1 MEMIKNENQLI
12 SAMEQ
17 LYQDYLKLT
26 YENEQ
31 DKKKQPKETERLN
44 DLLIRL
50 ITEKEKQYAN
60 KYNEILQIVPNN
72 IEEKLEQFKR
82 LRTLESDK
90 KQMVLGFLSTSEKR
104 LNKDTLERL
113 KAVLDDDKLEQL
125 NETVHIIEVY
135 QNNYKEI
142 ASLTSELKEI
152 ENNLDAKKEE
162 ISEEDD
168 RVKSLEIGINHKIKE
183 LINETGESIA
193 NEQNII
199 TNYQEYKE
207 LYNGMIVKKND
218 KELQKMAIEVQ
229 PLYKKYA
236 SLNALVNL
244 KNIANTMG
252 QYNDYTEKLRAIT
265 SFLTALKGQDIEK
278 SLKEVIQAQLEV
290 LNKYKKAN
298 QDKLVLENLKNQK
311 TRKLRELQALNSNE
325 DVMRI
330 VGEFTSTKETEVKEI
345 PPKTYQRKIGIIKN
359 PLTNAEYGRVV
370 IDAEKSKVAKKIMDI
385 NNKNI
390 DEVEDTNHKK
400 R

>member
-1 MEMIKNENQLI
+1 MEIIKNESQLI

-31 DKKKQPKETERLN
+31 DKKKQPKEAERLN
-44 DLLIRL
+44 DLLIKL
-50 ITEKEKQYAN
+50 VTEKEKQYAN
-60 KYNEILQIVPNN
+60 KYNEILQIVPTD
-72 IEEKLEQFKR
+72 IEEKLEQFKK
-82 LRTLESDK
+82 LRTLEADK
-90 KQMVLGFLSTSEKR
+90 KQMVLGFLSTNEKI
-104 LNKDTLERL
+104 LNKETLERL
-113 KAVLDDDKLEQL
+113 KAVLDDDKLKNL

-135 QNNYKEI
+135 QNNCKEI
-142 ASLTSELKEI
+142 ENLISELKEI
-152 ENNLDAKKEE
+152 EENLDSKKEE

-168 RVKSLEIGINHKIKE
+168 RIKSLEIGINHKINE
-183 LINETGESIA
+183 LLDETGENIA
-193 NEQNII
+193 NEQAIA

-207 LYNGMIVKKND
+207 LYTGMIVKKND
-218 KELQKMAIEVQ
+218 KELQKMALEVQ

-252 QYNDYTEKLRAIT
+252 QYNDYTEKLRAIS
-265 SFLTALKGQDIEK
+265 SFLTALKGQNIEK
-278 SLKEVIQAQLEV
+278 TLKEVVQVQLEV

-311 TRKLRELQALNSNE
+311 TRKLRELQTQNSNE

-330 VGEFTSTKETEVKEI
+330 VGEFVSAKENGIKEL
-345 PPKTYQRKIGIIKN
+345 PEKTNQRKIGIIKN
-359 PLTNAEYGRVV
+359 PLTNDEYRKVV
-370 IDAEKSKVAKKIMDI
+370 IDAEKSKVARKIMGI
-385 NNKNI
+385 NNKAV
-390 DEVEDTNHKK
+390 DEVKDTNHKK

>member
-44 DLLIRL
+44 DLIIKLV
-50 ITEKEKQYAN
+50 TEKEKQYAN
-60 KYNEILQIVPNN
+60 KYNEILQIVPTN
-72 IEEKLEQFKR
+72 IEEKLEQFKK
-82 LRTLESDK
+82 LRVLEADK

-229 PLYKKYA
+229 PLYKTYA
-236 SLNALVNL
+236 SLTALVNL

>member
-1 MEMIKNENQLI
+1 MDMIKNENQLI
-12 SAMEQ
+12 GAMEQ

-44 DLLIRL
+44 DLIIKLV
-50 ITEKEKQYAN
+50 TEKEKQYAN
-60 KYNEILQIVPNN
+60 KYNEILQIVPTN
-72 IEEKLEQFKR
+72 IEEKLEQFKK
-82 LRTLESDK
+82 LRVLEADK
-90 KQMVLGFLSTSEKR
+90 KQMVLVFLSTSEKR

>member
-1 MEMIKNENQLI
+1 MDMIKNENQLI
-12 SAMEQ
+12 GAMEQ

-44 DLLIRL
+44 DLIIKLV
-50 ITEKEKQYAN
+50 TEKEKQYAN
-60 KYNEILQIVPNN
+60 KYNEILQIVPTN
-72 IEEKLEQFKR
+72 IEEKLEQFKK
-82 LRTLESDK
+82 LRVLEADK
-90 KQMVLGFLSTSEKR
+90 KQMVLGFLGTSEKR

-162 ISEEDD
+162 ISEEDE

-218 KELQKMAIEVQ
+218 KELQKMAVEVQ

-244 KNIANTMG
+244 KNIANTIG

-325 DVMRI
+325 DVMHI

-370 IDAEKSKVAKKIMDI
+370 IDAEKSKVARKIMDI

>member
-1 MEMIKNENQLI
+1 MEIIKNESQLI

-31 DKKKQPKETERLN
+31 DKKKQPKEAERLN
-44 DLLIRL
+44 DLLIKL
-50 ITEKEKQYAN
+50 VTEKEKQYAN
-60 KYNEILQIVPNN
+60 KYNEILQIVPTD
-72 IEEKLEQFKR
+72 IEEKLEQFKK
-82 LRTLESDK
+82 LRTLEADK
-90 KQMVLGFLSTSEKR
+90 KQMVLGFLSTNEKI
-104 LNKDTLERL
+104 LNKETLERL
-113 KAVLDDDKLEQL
+113 KAVLDDDKLKNL

-135 QNNYKEI
+135 QNNCKEI
-142 ASLTSELKEI
+142 ENLISELKEI
-152 ENNLDAKKEE
+152 EEKLDSKNEE

-168 RVKSLEIGINHKIKE
+168 RIKSLEIGINHKINE
-183 LINETGESIA
+183 LLDETGENIA
-193 NEQNII
+193 NEQAIA

-207 LYNGMIVKKND
+207 LYTGMIVKKND
-218 KELQKMAIEVQ
+218 KELQKMALEVQ

-252 QYNDYTEKLRAIT
+252 QYNDYTEKLRAIS
-265 SFLTALKGQDIEK
+265 SFLTALKGQNIEK
-278 SLKEVIQAQLEV
+278 TLKEIVQVQLEV

-311 TRKLRELQALNSNE
+311 TRKLRELQTQNSNE

-330 VGEFTSTKETEVKEI
+330 VGEFVSAKENGIKEL
-345 PPKTYQRKIGIIKN
+345 PEKTNQRKIGIIKN
-359 PLTNAEYGRVV
+359 PLTNAEYRKVV
-370 IDAEKSKVAKKIMDI
+370 IDAEKSKVARKIMGI
-385 NNKNI
+385 NNKAV
-390 DEVEDTNHKK
+390 DEVKDTNHKK

>member
-1 MEMIKNENQLI
+1 MEIIKNESQLI

-31 DKKKQPKETERLN
+31 DKKKQPKEAERLN
-44 DLLIRL
+44 DLLIKL
-50 ITEKEKQYAN
+50 VTEKEKQYAN
-60 KYNEILQIVPNN
+60 KYNEILQIVPTD
-72 IEEKLEQFKR
+72 IEEKLEQFKK
-82 LRTLESDK
+82 LRTLEADK
-90 KQMVLGFLSTSEKR
+90 KQMVLGFLSTNEKI
-104 LNKDTLERL
+104 LNKETLERL
-113 KAVLDDDKLEQL
+113 KAVLDDDKLKNL

-135 QNNYKEI
+135 QNNCKEI
-142 ASLTSELKEI
+142 ENLISELKEI
-152 ENNLDAKKEE
+152 EENLDSKKEE

-168 RVKSLEIGINHKIKE
+168 RIKSLEIGINHKINE
-183 LINETGESIA
+183 LLDETGENIA
-193 NEQNII
+193 NEQAIA

-207 LYNGMIVKKND
+207 LYTGMIVKKND
-218 KELQKMAIEVQ
+218 KELQKMALEVQ

-252 QYNDYTEKLRAIT
+252 QYNDYTEKLRAIS
-265 SFLTALKGQDIEK
+265 SFLTALKGQNIEK
-278 SLKEVIQAQLEV
+278 TLKEVVQVQLEV

-311 TRKLRELQALNSNE
+311 TRKLIELKTQNSNE

-330 VGEFTSTKETEVKEI
+330 VGEFVSAKENGIKEL
-345 PPKTYQRKIGIIKN
+345 PEKTNQRKIGIIKN
-359 PLTNAEYGRVV
+359 PLTNAEYRKVV
-370 IDAEKSKVAKKIMDI
+370 IDAEKSKVARKIMGI
-385 NNKNI
+385 NNKAV
-390 DEVEDTNHKK
+390 DEVKDTHHKK

>member
-1 MEMIKNENQLI
+1 MEIIKNESQLI

-31 DKKKQPKETERLN
+31 DKKKQPKEAERLN
-44 DLLIRL
+44 DLLIKL
-50 ITEKEKQYAN
+50 VTEKEKQYAN
-60 KYNEILQIVPNN
+60 KYNEILQIVPTD
-72 IEEKLEQFKR
+72 IEEKLEQFKK
-82 LRTLESDK
+82 LRTLEADK
-90 KQMVLGFLSTSEKR
+90 KQMVLGFLSTNEKI
-104 LNKDTLERL
+104 LNKETLERL
-113 KAVLDDDKLEQL
+113 KAVLDDDKLKNL

-135 QNNYKEI
+135 QNNCKEI
-142 ASLTSELKEI
+142 ENLISELKEI
-152 ENNLDAKKEE
+152 EENLDSKKEE

-168 RVKSLEIGINHKIKE
+168 RIKSLEIGINHKINE
-183 LINETGESIA
+183 LLDETGENIA
-193 NEQNII
+193 NEQAIA

-207 LYNGMIVKKND
+207 LYTGMIVKKND
-218 KELQKMAIEVQ
+218 KELQKMALEVQ

-252 QYNDYTEKLRAIT
+252 QYNDYTEKLRAIS
-265 SFLTALKGQDIEK
+265 SFLTALKGQNIEK
-278 SLKEVIQAQLEV
+278 TLKEVVQVQLEV

-311 TRKLRELQALNSNE
+311 TRKLRELQTQNSNE

-330 VGEFTSTKETEVKEI
+330 VGEFVSAKENGIKEL
-345 PPKTYQRKIGIIKN
+345 PEKTNQRKIGIIKN
-359 PLTNAEYGRVV
+359 PLTNAEYRKVV
-370 IDAEKSKVAKKIMDI
+370 IDAEKSKVARKIMGI
-385 NNKNI
+385 NNKAV
-390 DEVEDTNHKK
+390 DEVKDTNHKK

>member
-1 MEMIKNENQLI
+1 MDMIKNENQLI
-12 SAMEQ
+12 GAMEQ

-44 DLLIRL
+44 DLIIKLV
-50 ITEKEKQYAN
+50 TEKEKQYAN
-60 KYNEILQIVPNN
+60 KYNEILQIVPTN
-72 IEEKLEQFKR
+72 IEEKLEQFKK
-82 LRTLESDK
+82 LRVLEADK
-90 KQMVLGFLSTSEKR
+90 KQMVLGFLGTSEKR

-125 NETVHIIEVY
+125 NETVRIIEVY

-218 KELQKMAIEVQ
+218 KELQKMAVEVQ

-244 KNIANTMG
+244 KNIANTIG

-325 DVMRI
+325 DVMHI

-370 IDAEKSKVAKKIMDI
+370 IDAEKSKVARKIMDI

>member
-1 MEMIKNENQLI
+1 
-12 SAMEQ
+12 
-17 LYQDYLKLT
+17 
-26 YENEQ
+26 
-31 DKKKQPKETERLN
+31 
-44 DLLIRL
+44 
-50 ITEKEKQYAN
+50 
-60 KYNEILQIVPNN
+60 
-72 IEEKLEQFKR
+72 
-82 LRTLESDK
+82 
-90 KQMVLGFLSTSEKR
+90 MVLGFLSTSEKR

>member
-1 MEMIKNENQLI
+1 MDMIKNENQLI
-12 SAMEQ
+12 GAMEQ

-44 DLLIRL
+44 DLIIKLV
-50 ITEKEKQYAN
+50 TEKEKQYAN
-60 KYNEILQIVPNN
+60 KYNEILQIVPTN
-72 IEEKLEQFKR
+72 IEEKLEQFKK
-82 LRTLESDK
+82 LRVLEADK
-90 KQMVLGFLSTSEKR
+90 KQMVLGFLGTSEKR

-125 NETVHIIEVY
+125 NETVRIIEVY

-218 KELQKMAIEVQ
+218 KELQKMAVEVQ

-325 DVMRI
+325 DVMHI

-370 IDAEKSKVAKKIMDI
+370 IDAEKSKVARKIMDI

>member
-90 KQMVLGFLSTSEKR
+90 KQMVLGFLGTSEKR

-125 NETVHIIEVY
+125 NETVRIIEVY

-162 ISEEDD
+162 ISEEDE

-218 KELQKMAIEVQ
+218 KELQKMAVEVQ

-244 KNIANTMG
+244 KNIANTIG

-325 DVMRI
+325 DVMHI

-370 IDAEKSKVAKKIMDI
+370 IDAEKSKVARKIMDI

>member
-1 MEMIKNENQLI
+1 MDMIKNENQLI
-12 SAMEQ
+12 GAMEQ

-44 DLLIRL
+44 DLIIKLV
-50 ITEKEKQYAN
+50 TEKEKQYAN
-60 KYNEILQIVPNN
+60 KYNEILQIVPTN
-72 IEEKLEQFKR
+72 IEEKLEQFKK
-82 LRTLESDK
+82 LRVLEADK

-325 DVMRI
+325 DVMHI

-370 IDAEKSKVAKKIMDI
+370 IDAEKSKVARKIMDI

>member
-1 MEMIKNENQLI
+1 MDMIKNENQLI
-12 SAMEQ
+12 GAMEQ

-44 DLLIRL
+44 DLIIKLV
-50 ITEKEKQYAN
+50 TEKEKQYAN
-60 KYNEILQIVPNN
+60 KYNEILQIVPTN
-72 IEEKLEQFKR
+72 IEEKLEQFKK
-82 LRTLESDK
+82 LRVIEADK

>member
-1 MEMIKNENQLI
+1 MEIIKNESQLI

-31 DKKKQPKETERLN
+31 DKKKQPKEAERLN
-44 DLLIRL
+44 DLLIKL
-50 ITEKEKQYAN
+50 VTEKEKQYAN
-60 KYNEILQIVPNN
+60 KYNEILQIVPTD
-72 IEEKLEQFKR
+72 IEEKLEQFKK
-82 LRTLESDK
+82 LRTLEADK
-90 KQMVLGFLSTSEKR
+90 KQMVLGFLSTNEKI
-104 LNKDTLERL
+104 LNKETLERL
-113 KAVLDDDKLEQL
+113 KAALDDDKLKNL

-135 QNNYKEI
+135 QNNCKEI
-142 ASLTSELKEI
+142 ENLISELKEI
-152 ENNLDAKKEE
+152 EENLDSKKEE

-168 RVKSLEIGINHKIKE
+168 RIKSLEIGINHKINE
-183 LINETGESIA
+183 LLDETGENIA
-193 NEQNII
+193 NEQAIA

-207 LYNGMIVKKND
+207 LYTGMIVKKND
-218 KELQKMAIEVQ
+218 KELQKMALEVQ

-252 QYNDYTEKLRAIT
+252 QYNDYTEKLRAIS
-265 SFLTALKGQDIEK
+265 SFLTALKGQNIEK
-278 SLKEVIQAQLEV
+278 TLKEVVQVQLEV

-311 TRKLRELQALNSNE
+311 TRKLRELQTQNSNE

-330 VGEFTSTKETEVKEI
+330 VGEFVSAKENGIKEL
-345 PPKTYQRKIGIIKN
+345 PEKTNQRKIGIIKN
-359 PLTNAEYGRVV
+359 PLTNAEYRKVV
-370 IDAEKSKVAKKIMDI
+370 IDAEKSKVARKIMGI
-385 NNKNI
+385 NNKAV
-390 DEVEDTNHKK
+390 DEVKDTNHKK

>member
-1 MEMIKNENQLI
+1 MDMIKNENQLI
-12 SAMEQ
+12 GAMEQ

-44 DLLIRL
+44 DLIIKLV
-50 ITEKEKQYAN
+50 TEKEKQYAN
-60 KYNEILQIVPNN
+60 KYNEILQIVPTN
-72 IEEKLEQFKR
+72 IEEKLEQFKK
-82 LRTLESDK
+82 LRVLEADK

-162 ISEEDD
+162 ISEEDE

-218 KELQKMAIEVQ
+218 KELQKMAVEVQ

>member
-1 MEMIKNENQLI
+1 MDMIKNENQLI
-12 SAMEQ
+12 GAMEQ

-44 DLLIRL
+44 DLIIKLV
-50 ITEKEKQYAN
+50 TEKEKQYAN
-60 KYNEILQIVPNN
+60 KYNEILQIVPTN
-72 IEEKLEQFKR
+72 IEEKLEQFKK
-82 LRTLESDK
+82 LRVLEADK

-252 QYNDYTEKLRAIT
+252 QYNDYTEKLRART

>member
-1 MEMIKNENQLI
+1 MDMIKNENQLI
-12 SAMEQ
+12 GAMEQ

-44 DLLIRL
+44 DLIIKLV
-50 ITEKEKQYAN
+50 TEKEKQYAN
-60 KYNEILQIVPNN
+60 KYNEILQIVPTN
-72 IEEKLEQFKR
+72 IEEKLEQFKK
-82 LRTLESDK
+82 LRVLEADK

-218 KELQKMAIEVQ
+218 KELQKMAVEVQ

-370 IDAEKSKVAKKIMDI
+370 IDAEKSKVARKIMDI

-390 DEVEDTNHKK
+390 DEVEDKNHKK

>member
-1 MEMIKNENQLI
+1 MDMIKNENQLI
-12 SAMEQ
+12 GAMEQ

-44 DLLIRL
+44 DLIIKLV
-50 ITEKEKQYAN
+50 TEKEKQYAN
-60 KYNEILQIVPNN
+60 KYNEILQIVPTN
-72 IEEKLEQFKR
+72 IEEKLEQFKK
-82 LRTLESDK
+82 LRVLEADK

-162 ISEEDD
+162 ISEEDA

-370 IDAEKSKVAKKIMDI
+370 IDAEKSKVARKIMDI

>member
-44 DLLIRL
+44 DLIIKLV
-50 ITEKEKQYAN
+50 TEKEKQYAN
-60 KYNEILQIVPNN
+60 KYNEILQIVPTN
-72 IEEKLEQFKR
+72 IEEKLEQFKK
-82 LRTLESDK
+82 LRVLEADK

-218 KELQKMAIEVQ
+218 KELQKMAVEVQ

>member
-1 MEMIKNENQLI
+1 MIKNENQLI
-12 SAMEQ
+12 GAMEQ

-44 DLLIRL
+44 DLIIKLV
-50 ITEKEKQYAN
+50 TEKEKQYAN
-60 KYNEILQIVPNN
+60 KYNEILQIVPTN
-72 IEEKLEQFKR
+72 IEEKLEQFKK
-82 LRTLESDK
+82 LRVLEADK

-325 DVMRI
+325 DVMHI

-370 IDAEKSKVAKKIMDI
+370 IDAEKSKVARKIMDI

>member
-44 DLLIRL
+44 DLIIKLV
-50 ITEKEKQYAN
+50 TEKEKQYAN
-60 KYNEILQIVPNN
+60 KYNEILQIVPTN
-72 IEEKLEQFKR
+72 IEEKLEQFKK
-82 LRTLESDK
+82 LRVLEADK